1 MAGAL
6 LTSMPKVSMM
16 ALVTLIFTLAYATS
30 GVYIFGGSF
39 GSCAQIID
47 GHEP

>member
-1 MAGAL
+1 MGAL
-6 LTSMPKVSMM
+6 LTSMPKVAMM

-39 GSCAQIID
+39 GSCAQIVA
-47 GHEP
+47 GRQP